1 MGSVVITITFED
13 VVSLPT
19 VSAAS
24 ASLGSALTISTN
36 RSNKAATHTLS
47 YRFGNASGLIG
58 SDVGDA
64 VSWTPP
70 LSLASEIPRATSGV
84 CTITCNSFING
95 KMTGSRTCT
104 VTLTVPSTVVPSI
117 SSVTLQD
124 TNETIAAKIGAFVK
138 SLSTLSVTITAEGIY
153 GSSISSYRTTLD
165 GATYTAASFTAGKKL
180 SAAGDMTLTVNV
192 TDSRGR
198 TATYTSTIQVLDY
211 AVPSIRRFSVERC
224 NADGSS
230 AQVDGTK
237 ARFSFQGSI
246 SPLNNK
252 NSVSCVV
259 YYKLKNAEAWTQ
271 AYAVNAASYTLAISN
286 QLLGQ
291 TYDALSSY
299 DVKIRLADYF
309 QEAEQAVSIGTKGV
323 ILDFLADG
331 TGIGIGK
338 VAETPGAIECGWP
351 LKLSDPLSIAYG
363 GTGAASAENALAAL
377 GGVKKAGDT
386 MTGNL
391 RISESLYPSV
401 FLLPTYNGTSSRTV
415 LEGSY
420 EGAASLAAWEDAAG
434 DNRRML
440 EIRTKALQASL
451 DWALVLRACEAGV
464 WNNYRVFH
472 SGMPSGVPVANGGTG
487 AANAADARKN
497 LGANN
502 AGNLTTGTLPAARLK
517 KHNNKATIMLSSSIQ
532 ATLAGRFGNSEY
544 GRSKKAGEELFFQYA
559 QETGAKVAVYRF
571 VNLMG
576 HSRPK
581 YNSAVSTFC
590 WAVANDE
597 PFTVNDRSTELEL
610 LYIDDLVEGMFDLL
624 EGKEQHCEFDGV
636 ETVLQADGRYCCVP
650 VTHKVTLGEI
660 VDLLQEFKAQPT
672 TLMMPKM
679 PDGSFA
685 KKLYSLY
692 LTYLPTD
699 KFKYAL
705 KMNVDNRG
713 SFTELVHTADCGQV
727 SINISKPG
735 ITKGQHWHNS
745 KWELFIVVA
754 GHGLIQERNINTGE
768 TVEFEVSGDKIEAV
782 HMIPGWTHNII
793 NLSET
798 ENLVTVMTYNEIF
811 NPNRPDTFF
820 EPV

>member
-1 MGSVVITITFED
+1 MATTLAYIASLCTRKYTSSANAKNDVACQEFYDSSYNYVGIISFPGLNLENKVITEIWLDIDAEKAGYGVKNTKTVYLRKANYQDDIASGVTGGQYVGDELGAFEGAFYGNYNGYHITGPLFDAMAAYISAGNNSFTIYNPLATASPHGYSYNYMQWASVVITITFED

-36 RSNKAATHTLS
+36 RSNNAATHTLS

-70 LSLASEIPRATSGV
+70 FSLASEIPSATSGV

-104 VTLTVPSTVVPSI
+104 VTLTVPSTVVPVI

-124 TNETIAAKIGAFVK
+124 TNETVAAQIGAFVK
-138 SLSTLSVTITAEGIY
+138 SLSTLSVAITAEGIY
-153 GSSISSYRTTLD
+153 GSSISSYRTMLD
-165 GATYTAASFTAGKKL
+165 GVTYTAASFTASKKL

-237 ARFSFQGSI
+237 ARFSFQGSV

-271 AYAVNAASYTLAISN
+271 AYAVNAASYTLAVSN
-286 QLLGQ
+286 QLLSQ

-309 QEAEQAVSIGTKGV
+309 QKVEQAVSIGTKGV

-351 LKLSDPLSIAYG
+351 LKLSEPLDIAYG
-363 GTGAASAENALAAL
+363 GTGAASAESALAAL
-377 GGVKKAGDT
+377 GGIKKAGDT

-391 RISESLYPSV
+391 RISESLYPSLC
-401 FLLPTYNGTSSRTV
+401 LLPTYNGTSSRTV

-434 DNRRML
+434 NNRRML

-451 DWALVLRACEAGV
+451 DWALVLRVCEAGV

-502 AGNLTTGTLPAARLK
+502 AGNLTTGTLPSARLPFK
-517 KHNNKATIMLSSSIQ
+517 FAYGSTTINGSSAAYVDYS
-532 ATLAGRFGNSEY
+532 AAG
-544 GRSKKAGEELFFQYA
+544 
-559 QETGAKVAVYRF
+559 
-571 VNLMG
+571 
-576 HSRPK
+576 
-581 YNSAVSTFC
+581 
-590 WAVANDE
+590 
-597 PFTVNDRSTELEL
+597 FTS
-610 LYIDDLVEGMFDLL
+610 
-624 EGKEQHCEFDGV
+624 
-636 ETVLQADGRYCCVP
+636 VP
-650 VTHKVTLGEI
+650 VVLITY
-660 VDLLQEFKAQPT
+660 AT
-672 TLMMPKM
+672 TS
-679 PDGSFA
+679 G
-685 KKLYSLY
+685 
-692 LTYLPTD
+692 
-699 KFKYAL
+699 
-705 KMNVDNRG
+705 N
-713 SFTELVHTADCGQV
+713 
-727 SINISKPG
+727 
-735 ITKGQHWHNS
+735 W
-745 KWELFIVVA
+745 
-754 GHGLIQERNINTGE
+754 
-768 TVEFEVSGDKIEAV
+768 SGDNGAIKVYNKTTTSCQVIAGGNFNTSRAV
-782 HMIPGWTHNII
+782 DWFAFGT
-793 NLSET
+793 
-798 ENLVTVMTYNEIF
+798 
-811 NPNRPDTFF
+811 
-820 EPV
+820 

>member
-1 MGSVVITITFED
+1 MATTLAYIASLCTRKYTSSANAKNDVACQEFYDSSYNYVGIISFPGLNLANKVITEIWLDIDAEKAGYGVKNTKTVYLRKANYQDDIASGVTGGQYVGDELGTFEGAFYGNYNGYHITGPLFDAMAAYISAGNNSFTIYNPSATASPHGYSCNYMQWASVVITITFED
-13 VVSLPT
+13 VISLPT

-36 RSNKAATHTLS
+36 RSNNAATHTLS

-70 LSLASEIPRATSGV
+70 FSLASEIPSATSGV

-104 VTLTVPSTVVPSI
+104 VTLTVPSTVVPVI

-124 TNETIAAKIGAFVK
+124 TNETVAAQIGAFVK
-138 SLSTLSVTITAEGIY
+138 SLSTLSVAITAEGVY

-180 SAAGDMTLTVNV
+180 SAAGNMMLAVSV

-211 AVPSIRRFSVERC
+211 AVPSIRQFSVERC

-237 ARFSFQGSI
+237 ARFSFQGSV

-252 NSVSCVV
+252 NSFSCVV

-271 AYAVNAASYTLAISN
+271 AYTVNAASYTLAISN

-299 DVKIRLADYF
+299 DVKIRLADHF

-351 LKLSDPLSIAYG
+351 MKLTDPLSIAYG
-363 GTGAASAENALAAL
+363 GTGATSAESALAAL

-391 RISESLYPSV
+391 NISGYLYPSML
-401 FLLPTYNGTSSRTV
+401 LLPTYNDTTNRTV
-415 LEGSY
+415 FEGSY
-420 EGAASLAAWEDAAG
+420 AGASSFAAWEDSTG
-434 DNRRML
+434 NNRRML
-440 EIRTKALQASL
+440 EVRTKAYQNSL
-451 DWALVLRACEAGV
+451 DWAVLLRVCDAGT
-464 WNNYRVFH
+464 WANYRVFH

-487 AANAADARKN
+487 ATTAANARSN
-497 LGANN
+497 LGTNN
-502 AGNLTTGTLPAARLK
+502 AGNITTGTLAMARLPFK
-517 KHNNKATIMLSSSIQ
+517 VAYGSGSVAGNSALSINYSGAGFTAIPCVVVSYSTSSGNWSGDNGALKVHSKTTTGATIIV
-532 ATLAGRFGNSEY
+532 GGN
-544 GRSKKAGEELFFQYA
+544 F
-559 QETGAKVAVYRF
+559 
-571 VNLMG
+571 N
-576 HSRPK
+576 
-581 YNSAVSTFC
+581 
-590 WAVANDE
+590 
-597 PFTVNDRSTELEL
+597 
-610 LYIDDLVEGMFDLL
+610 
-624 EGKEQHCEFDGV
+624 
-636 ETVLQADGRYCCVP
+636 
-650 VTHKVTLGEI
+650 
-660 VDLLQEFKAQPT
+660 
-672 TLMMPKM
+672 
-679 PDGSFA
+679 
-685 KKLYSLY
+685 
-692 LTYLPTD
+692 
-699 KFKYAL
+699 
-705 KMNVDNRG
+705 
-713 SFTELVHTADCGQV
+713 TA
-727 SINISKPG
+727 
-735 ITKGQHWHNS
+735 
-745 KWELFIVVA
+745 
-754 GHGLIQERNINTGE
+754 RNIDWIAIG
-768 TVEFEVSGDKIEAV
+768 V
-782 HMIPGWTHNII
+782 
-793 NLSET
+793 
-798 ENLVTVMTYNEIF
+798 
-811 NPNRPDTFF
+811 
-820 EPV
+820 